1 MKVALTMPPW
11 TPADFFTGRF
21 AEDVGGAW
29 HPLGI
34 MSIGAVLERAGHTVR
49 IYDGAFY
56 KFDNMVRKI
65 YNFKPDILGI
75 YSNCFA
81 LKRTSTLATAIKNI
95 LPDIKV
101 IVGGPITVGFHETVL
116 NEAEAVD
123 IVAVGEGEETVIEIT
138 DRLGEPDSWSDVKGI
153 AFRDNGGVRFTGARK
168 PIVDLDSLP
177 FPARHLVPLMKY
189 RPPTGTYTRL
199 PAVYIFSSR
208 GCNGE
213 CIFCWQMTRR
223 DVGIRYRSAENVLDE
238 IDYIFQRFPYVQEI
252 RFFDDNFAYDQ
263 ERAIKICEGI
273 IRRRYGLT
281 FYASARV
288 DNVSYELFRTMRRAG
303 FWGVMLGLES
313 MVQKDLDSIKKGVT
327 VEMNREAVYLA
338 KRAGLQTVTPIIFG
352 LPGQTFEDGLETIE
366 EVCKLPTDIVNFHAL
381 TPFPGTEL
389 FTNIDKY
396 GSLATKDLEEFT
408 FEGIAFTPFTM
419 TRGEI
424 KDLRHIAFKRFY
436 SRPSYLIKRL
446 LNIRTW
452 YDVMFGYFGGRGL
465 LKTVF
470 ESKSFDPSSY
480 NVS

>member
-1 MKVALTMPPW
+1 MRVALAMPPW

-29 HPLGI
+29 HPLGV
-34 MSIGAVLERAGHTVR
+34 MSIAAVLEREGHTVR
-49 IYDGAFY
+49 IFDGAFY

-65 YNFKPDILGI
+65 YNFKPDVLGI

-81 LKRTSTLATAIKNI
+81 LKRTSALASAVKNI

-101 IVGGPITVGFHETVL
+101 IVGGPVTVGFHETVL
-116 NEAEAVD
+116 NEAKAVD
-123 IVAVGEGEETVIEIT
+123 IVAIGEGEETVVELA
-138 DRLGEPDSWSDVKGI
+138 DRLNEADSWGKIKGI
-153 AFRDNGGVRFTGARK
+153 AFRDNGRVLFTGVRE
-168 PIVDLDSLP
+168 PIEDLDSLP
-177 FPARHLVPLMKY
+177 FPARHLVPLPRY
-189 RPPTGTYTRL
+189 RPPTGTYTQL
-199 PAVYIFSSR
+199 PAIYIFSSR

-213 CIFCWQMTRR
+213 CIFCWQMTRSDR
-223 DVGIRYRSAENVLDE
+223 GIRYRSAESVLDE
-238 IDYIFQRFPYVQEI
+238 IDYIVKRFPYVKEI

-263 ERAIKICEGI
+263 ERALKICEGI
-273 IRRRYGLT
+273 IRRRYGRT

-288 DNVSYELFRTMRRAG
+288 DNVSYELFRAMRRAG

-313 MVQKDLDSIKKGVT
+313 MVQKDLDAIRKGVT
-327 VEMNREAVYLA
+327 VAQNRDAVYLA

-352 LPGQTFEDGLETIE
+352 LPDQTFDDGLKTID

-408 FEGIAFTPFTM
+408 FEGVAFTPFTM
-419 TRGEI
+419 TRGQVKE
-424 KDLRHIAFKRFY
+424 LRHVAFRRFY
-436 SRPSYLIKRL
+436 GRPAYLIKKLIGLRS
-446 LNIRTW
+446 W
-452 YDVMFGYFGGRGL
+452 YDVMFGYFGARGL
-465 LKTVF
+465 LKTWLLPR
-470 ESKSFDPSSY
+470 SFDPSSY